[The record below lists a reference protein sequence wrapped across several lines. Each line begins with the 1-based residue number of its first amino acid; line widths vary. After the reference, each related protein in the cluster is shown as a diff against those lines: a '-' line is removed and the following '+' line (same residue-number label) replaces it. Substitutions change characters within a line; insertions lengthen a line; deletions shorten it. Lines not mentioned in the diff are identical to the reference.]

1 MAGGEPFTSTAAASN
16 TVIAIAIALWPSR
29 LPRSPDNAS
38 PHSSRGR
45 TSV

>member
-1 MAGGEPFTSTAAASN
+1 VAGGEPFTSTAAASN
-16 TVIAIAIALWPSR
+16 TVIAIAIALWPQAPAEPRQR
-29 LPRSPDNAS
+29 L